1 MGQQSSRPNTECVRE
16 PCVLLKYTTNTA
28 ENHPHRLDETVGT
41 GEIDGGRKEKMSWRR
56 WPTLHFRCRRAA
68 KYDLAQAEKDFQNN
82 SGLYRRFS
90 QAPTSEVVPAAEEQ
104 PEEEE
109 PEEEE
114 SEEEQPELDV
124 LLKSPICEFYEIGQK
139 LGEGGFGSVYEGTRR
154 VDGLKVAV
162 KFSLKFPEMPYVKV
176 PGHRKP
182 LPNEIGLT
190 LMANKGRQVPEIIKL
205 LDWEDDSDHYIM
217 VMERPSPCMDL
228 FSFVEL
234 HGGILEE
241 QTARHVMRQAVRA
254 AQISCERRVFHRDIK
269 LENLLVN
276 LDTMEVKLIDFGC
289 GALMKNTAFDVF
301 SGMYYEH
308 YDRFVHYVWSTCC
321 GNVLN
326 IRHDLFPPGTE
337 VYCPPEVEVYGKY
350 YAKPTTVWS
359 LGILLFAMV
368 CGSYPSDSDLYMIN
382 ANIWSSPG
390 LSQGEIFI
398 QEQRRTTVQ
407 EL

>member
-301 SGMYYEH
+301 SG
-308 YDRFVHYVWSTCC
+308 
-321 GNVLN
+321 
-326 IRHDLFPPGTE
+326 TE